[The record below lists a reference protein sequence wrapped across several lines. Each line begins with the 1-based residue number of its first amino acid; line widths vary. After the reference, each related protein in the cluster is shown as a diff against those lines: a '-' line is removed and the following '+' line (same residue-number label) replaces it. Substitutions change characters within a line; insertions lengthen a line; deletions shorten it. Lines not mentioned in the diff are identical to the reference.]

1 MNKVI
6 FDTSSLIAFVRYY
19 LLFDTEKQLQVFLIE
34 GFNQK
39 EFLLLKEVENE
50 CKSVSRGL
58 VFEQFLKSHN
68 LTAMSFNEIIT
79 DKLHREID
87 NNFIVSLAE
96 KNRLDQKEYESH
108 KQTFI
113 NSADFKIIHYALQN
127 PQCIIIT
134 EESLAEN
141 DNKLFKKIPRI
152 CLEKNIKYLS
162 LTSFI
167 QSKLKLSLH
176 ISHKNRSL

>member
-19 LLFDTEKQLQVFLIE
+19 LPFDTEKQLQGFLIE
-34 GFNQK
+34 CFNQK
-39 EFLLLKEVENE
+39 EFLMLKEVEDE
-50 CKSVSRGL
+50 CKRVSRGL
-58 VFEQFLKSHN
+58 VFEKFLEPHH
-68 LTAMSFNEIIT
+68 LTATPFNEIIT
-79 DKLHREID
+79 DKLHREVD
-87 NNFIVSLAE
+87 NNFIVSSAKKYKL
-96 KNRLDQKEYESH
+96 KQLEYESQ

-113 NSADFKIIHYALQN
+113 NSADFKLIHYALQN

-152 CLEKNIKYLS
+152 CLEKKIECLS
-162 LTSFI
+162 LTDFI
-167 QSKLKLSLH
+167 QSRLNLSLH
-176 ISHKNRSL
+176 ISHKNRLL